1 MPQIEMN
8 LSDYLR
14 VIRKRKFVTLFC
26 FFLIVASTIF
36 YTLKQTPVY
45 QTSSKVKIEQRK
57 SVAEILTELVTWS
70 LGDPL
75 TSQANLIKSHP
86 IMEQVAERLNLI
98 NPNTEPDERLATIN
112 AIKGQVDTEIVMD
125 TNMIA
130 IFVSSNDPEQATIL
144 ANTVAEVYVE
154 AHFENKKLEASNVKQ
169 FVDDQ
174 LEGYLEDLEKSEN
187 ALQQFMQNNPLVT
200 DRGITGVPRVQS
212 DPRVIRMREENVA
225 IELKLI
231 ELKSKFTD
239 IHPEVSELNRRLE
252 KAKED
257 LSAAIDQITI
267 QQKELSYKEIRLA
280 QLNRDRSIAEEMY
293 KEFKKRQAEAQILE
307 AEKAKDVT
315 IVEPASVPTKPI
327 KPNINFNII
336 IGVLSGLLIGMI
348 AAFVIE
354 SLDTS
359 IGRIDD
365 IEELIKLPVLGII
378 PHISSG
384 KGKKRRK
391 FKPKKDKKTTE
402 EEMRS
407 ARLITMFSPS
417 SVVAEAYRS
426 MRTQLDY
433 SGMTR
438 EGNSVLITS
447 ASPNEGKTQ
456 TLVNLAGAFAQE
468 GKKVLIVSSDF
479 RKPLIS
485 EIFGIQKSPGLSE
498 VLIGKLPVE
507 EAINT
512 FTDMLLAGLEFDQV
526 IQSRGIENI
535 NILTSGGH
543 TPNPAE
549 LLNFPEMSE
558 LIQKLKQQ
566 FDIVFFDTPPV
577 LPVADASILS
587 TKTDG
592 VILVYQAGKTP
603 RQALIRAKAQLENV
617 KARILG
623 IVINN
628 VKAEYI
634 HDISSYQQYQ
644 YYSYKAEEKR
654 GKQD

>member
-1 MPQIEMN
+1 MN

-14 VIRKRKFVTLFC
+14 VIRKRKYVAIFC
-26 FFLIVASTIF
+26 FILIVASTVF

-75 TSQANLIKSHP
+75 SSQANLIKSYP
-86 IMEQVAERLNLI
+86 IMEKVAEQLNLI
-98 NPNTEPDERLATIN
+98 NPDMEPAERLAIIN
-112 AIKGQVDTEIVMD
+112 GIKGQVETKIVMD

-130 IFVSSNDPEQATIL
+130 IFVSSNDPDQAAIL
-144 ANTVAEVYVE
+144 ANTIAEVYVE
-154 AHFENKKLEASNVKQ
+154 AHFENKKLEASNVKK

-174 LEGYLEDLEKSEN
+174 LEGYLKDLEESEN
-187 ALQQFMQNNPLVT
+187 VLRQFLQKNPLVT
-200 DRGITGVPRVQS
+200 DRGINGIPRVQS
-212 DPRVIRMREENVA
+212 DPRVIKIREEIVD
-225 IELKLI
+225 IELHLI
-231 ELKSKFTD
+231 SQKSKYTVK
-239 IHPEVSELNRRLE
+239 HPEVIELTRRLD
-252 KAKED
+252 KAKKD
-257 LSAAIDQITI
+257 LSEAINQLTI
-267 QQKELSYKEIRLA
+267 QQKDLSFKEIRLA
-280 QLNRDRSIAEEMY
+280 QLNRNRTIAEDMY
-293 KEFKKRQAEAQILE
+293 MNFKKRQAEAQILE
-307 AEKAKDVT
+307 AEKARDVT
-315 IVEPASVPTKPI
+315 LVEPASIPTKPI

-336 IGVLSGLLIGMI
+336 IGVLCGLLIGMI
-348 AAFVIE
+348 SAFVIE

-378 PHISSG
+378 PHLTSYNGKKSG
-384 KGKKRRK
+384 KKKYK
-391 FKPKKDKKTTE
+391 NTTE
-402 EEMRS
+402 DEMRL
-407 ARLITMFSPS
+407 ARLITIFSPT

-433 SGMTR
+433 SGMTSQ
-438 EGNSVLITS
+438 GNSIIVTS
-447 ASPNEGKTQ
+447 AAPNEGKTQ
-456 TLVNLAGAFAQE
+456 TLINLAGTYAQE

-479 RKPLIS
+479 RKPMIY

-498 VLIGKLPVE
+498 ILIGKTLLDE
-507 EAINT
+507 TINT

-526 IQSRGIENI
+526 VQSRGIENL
-535 NILTSGGH
+535 NIITSGGH

-566 FDIVFFDTPPV
+566 FDIVFFDTPPI

-603 RQALIRAKAQLENV
+603 RQALIRAKTQLENIN
-617 KARILG
+617 ARILG
-623 IVINN
+623 VVINN
-628 VKAEYI
+628 VKAEYL
-634 HDISSYQQYQ
+634 HDISDYQRYQ

>member
-14 VIRKRKFVTLFC
+14 VLRKRKYVITFC
-26 FFLIVASTIF
+26 FILIVASTVF
-36 YTLKQTPVY
+36 YTLKQIPLY

-75 TSQANLIKSHP
+75 TSQANLIKSYP
-86 IMEQVAERLNLI
+86 IMEKTAENLNLI
-98 NPNTEPDERLATIN
+98 NPDMEPAERLAIIN
-112 AIKGQVDTEIVMD
+112 GIKGQVETEIVMD
-125 TNMIA
+125 TNMIS
-130 IFVSSNDPEQATIL
+130 IIVSSNDPEQATIL
-144 ANTVAEVYVE
+144 ANTASEVYVE
-154 AHFENKKLEASNVKQ
+154 AHFENKKLEASNVKA
-169 FVDDQ
+169 FVDEQ
-174 LEGYLEDLEKSEN
+174 LEGYLKDLVESEN
-187 ALQQFMQNNPLVT
+187 ALQQFLQENPLAT
-200 DRGITGVPRVQS
+200 DRGITGIPRAQS
-212 DPRVIRMREENVA
+212 DPRVIKIREEIVS

-231 ELKSKFTD
+231 ELRSKFTEK
-239 IHPEVSELNRRLE
+239 HPEVIELNRRLDQ
-252 KAKED
+252 AKNDLLETINQLTVQQKD
-257 LSAAIDQITI
+257 LSF
-267 QQKELSYKEIRLA
+267 KEIRLA
-280 QLNRDRSIAEEMY
+280 QLNRDRDIAEEMY
-293 KEFKKRQAEAQILE
+293 KDFRKRQAEAQMLE
-307 AEKAKDVT
+307 AEKARDVT
-315 IVEPASVPTKPI
+315 IVEPASIPTRPI
-327 KPNINFNII
+327 KPNFKFNII
-336 IGVLSGLLIGMI
+336 IGILCGLLIGMI
-348 AAFVIE
+348 AGFIVE
-354 SLDTS
+354 SMDTS

-378 PHISSG
+378 PHILAE
-384 KGKKRRK
+384 KRKKRGK
-391 FKPKKDKKTTE
+391 KKDKKATE
-402 EEMRS
+402 DEIRS
-407 ARLITMFSPS
+407 SRLISMFSPT

-433 SGMTR
+433 SGMKSQ
-438 EGNSVLITS
+438 GNSVLITS

-456 TLVNLAGAFAQE
+456 TLINLAGAFAQE

-485 EIFGIQKSPGLSE
+485 EIFGIQKIPGLSE
-498 VLIGKLPVE
+498 VLIGKLPVDK
-507 EAINT
+507 AINT
-512 FTDMLLAGLEFDQV
+512 FADMLLAGLEFDQV
-526 IQSRGIENI
+526 IQSRGIENL

-592 VILVYQAGKTP
+592 VIIVYQAGKTP
-603 RQALIRAKAQLENV
+603 RQALIRAKTQLENV
-617 KARILG
+617 NARILG
-623 IVINN
+623 VVINN

-644 YYSYKAEEKR
+644 YYSYKAEKKG
-654 GKQD
+654 GKKD